1 MDLGK
6 IDLLVYFLGY
16 ISIKK
21 VAAKPQISLIA
32 LSRMYVR
39 AVVTYV
45 FSLYSLLRNKR
56 FFVWLQKSG
65 FMSSTT

>member
-39 AVVTYV
+39 KSCCNIC
-45 FSLYSLLRNKR
+45 FLSL
-56 FFVWLQKSG
+56 FVAK
-65 FMSSTT
+65 